1 METVE
6 VIGVDPSLR
15 FTGIGKVIYNT
26 ETKQLKVEGCQVIQ
40 NKTTLKGT
48 EAISGMLSRIENVA
62 CEPIYLEAGDVI
74 VESPVMPFNAKFQ
87 ASSMI
92 SVAHIAGGAAVLFGN
107 DRVKL
112 FRPTEWNRARKKE
125 KTHFITQQVL
135 GPWETWSWVL
145 AARRKDHI
153 EHVLDAVSMALWY
166 LQEHY
171 IEVCPTAKF

>member
-1 METVE
+1 METIE

-15 FTGIGKVIYNT
+15 FTGIGKISYNT
-26 ETKQLKVEGCQVIQ
+26 ETKNIKVSGCQVIQ

-48 EAISGMLSRIENVA
+48 DAISGMLGKIEDIA
-62 CEPIYLEAGDVI
+62 SEPVYLDAKDVI

-92 SVAHIAGGAAVLFGN
+92 SVAHIAGGAAVLFGH

-112 FRPTEWNRARKKE
+112 YRPTEWNRARKKE
-125 KTHFITQQVL
+125 KTHFITQQIL
-135 GPWETWSWVL
+135 GPWETWNWVI
-145 AARRKDHI
+145 AAKRKDHI

-166 LQEHY
+166 LQENY
-171 IEVCPTAKF
+171 VDLRYAASF